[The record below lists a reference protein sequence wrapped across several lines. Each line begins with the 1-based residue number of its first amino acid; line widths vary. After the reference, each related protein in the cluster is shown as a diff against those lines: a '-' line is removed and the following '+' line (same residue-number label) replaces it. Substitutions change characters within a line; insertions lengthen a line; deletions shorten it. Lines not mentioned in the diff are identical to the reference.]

1 MNKCNSIIKV
11 SIFGSFLLFILL
23 SQASC
28 SGLHHQTMSE
38 SVKLPEAG
46 TPYLDPDSM
55 SRNDIYH
62 LPTGTLLSQSE
73 LFALLATPRIVYV
86 GEGHDNIYDHQVELT
101 VIKNLYRQ
109 HAGKLVVGF
118 EMLAHVNQEK
128 IDLWAAGKLS
138 DDDFIRLFA
147 ADWGVADF
155 IYYQDI
161 FTYLKAHGIPIR
173 ALNVSRREK
182 MEFMRGTMV
191 VPDKTEKSR
200 LTDVAIDPYQEKAL
214 RAMFK
219 GHAEGHG
226 NLEMFI
232 KVQQLWEKTM
242 AHNISAYLDSPA
254 GAGKFMAVIAGGF
267 HIEHGYGLPRRVF
280 QKTKLNY
287 ASVLTYTPAELV
299 ENERRVMNV
308 DFPDLPLYL
317 CDYLWCVPYRNL
329 KDKQARLG
337 IGMQQSDRGIEVVM
351 VEPESAAA
359 KYGLRVGDVIV
370 AGDGKVLKNPL
381 DLSIMLLHVTKG
393 DVIELQVE
401 RGSEQLKLDIRL

>member
-1 MNKCNSIIKV
+1 MKV
-11 SIFGSFLLFILL
+11 SSICLSLLLVLL
-23 SQASC
+23 TLASC
-28 SGLHHQTMSE
+28 SGLHPENMSE
-38 SVKLPEAG
+38 SVKFPAAG

-55 SRNDIYH
+55 SRDDIVH
-62 LPTGTLLSQSE
+62 LPTGTLLSQPE
-73 LFALLATPRIVYV
+73 LFALLASPRIVYV

-109 HAGKLVVGF
+109 HAKKLVVGF

-128 IDLWAAGKLS
+128 IDLWVADKLS

-147 ADWGVADF
+147 ADWGISDF
-155 IYYQDI
+155 IYYQEI

-173 ALNVSRREK
+173 ALNVSRQEK
-182 MEFMRGTMV
+182 MEFMRGIMAA
-191 VPDKTEKSR
+191 PNESAKSS
-200 LTDVAIDPYQEKAL
+200 LTAVSIDPYQEKAL
-214 RAMFK
+214 QAMFK

-242 AHNISAYLDSPA
+242 AHNISAYLESPA
-254 GAGKFMAVIAGGF
+254 GAEKFMAVIAGGF
-267 HIEHGYGLPRRVF
+267 HIEYGYGLPRRVF
-280 QKTKLNY
+280 QQTKLNY
-287 ASVLTYTPAELV
+287 VSVLTYTPAELV

-359 KYGLRVGDVIV
+359 KYGLRIGDVIV

-381 DLSIMLLHVTKG
+381 DLSTMLLHKTKG

-401 RGSEQLKLDIRL
+401 RGSERLKLHVSL